1 MKGIPFSII
10 SIFAATMSLQSVA
23 ESDLDRQI
31 ACEQKIYGQGVDFI
45 TGIAYSAEQAQQ
57 IYSIYFGTYVLP
69 NITNDLPPE
78 EIVKLYKLP
87 PDYPH
92 HSADIDKDKYFDI
105 QLYHDV
111 RKQSLECLNA
121 KE

>member
-1 MKGIPFSII
+1 MKLCRLSII
-10 SIFAATMSLQSVA
+10 GICSAMITVDSYA
-23 ESDLDRQI
+23 ESYLDRQI
-31 ACEQKIYGQGVDFI
+31 FCEKEVYGQGVDFI
-45 TGIAYSAEQAQQ
+45 YGIAYSAEQAQQ

-69 NITNDLPPE
+69 NITDDLPPA

-87 PDYPH
+87 PNYPNY
-92 HSADIDKDKYFDI
+92 SDDIDKDKYFDI

-111 RKQSLECLNA
+111 RKQNLECLEA